1 MSTTAARDPVRAGRV
16 NPHGDRAG
24 ARWSHPTDA
33 LLRSVRRLC
42 VTAFG
47 RRIDV
52 WVAAVRPDAHPDPDM
67 PVLRAFLPE
76 GELRRLSETDHDDA
90 RVEYAAGRLLVR
102 CVLGERLRTAPAR
115 LRIGEEPGGR
125 PRLERGPGGR
135 PTDDFNLSHSGGRLA
150 LSVSRHLRVGVDIE
164 RVDRTRPLEAL
175 ARRYYTADEQTLL
188 NAHAGTEAYA
198 ECWYR
203 IWTTKEAHAKARG
216 IGVRALAEP
225 LDGHGT
231 RWRRHPIPVA
241 PGFAGSVVALHPS
254 CPPYPSH
261 PFVPH
266 RKLGSDDE

>member
-1 MSTTAARDPVRAGRV
+1 MNRTPARDPLGVDRADRK
-16 NPHGDRAG
+16 HRRGDRAV
-24 ARWSHPTDA
+24 ARRPHPTDA
-33 LLRSVRRLC
+33 LLRSVRRPRI
-42 VTAFG
+42 TAFG

-52 WVAAVRPDAHPDPDM
+52 WVAAIRTDVNADPDM

-76 GELRRLSETDHDDA
+76 SELRRLSAIRHDAA

-102 CVLGERLRTAPAR
+102 SVLAERLRTPPAR

-125 PRLERGPGGR
+125 PRLEPGPGGS
-135 PTDDFNLSHSGGRLA
+135 PADDFNLSHSGGRLA
-150 LSVSRHLRVGVDIE
+150 LSVSRNLRVGVDIE

-175 ARRYYTADEQTLL
+175 ARRYYTADEHALL
-188 NAHAGTEAYA
+188 NTYAGADAYA

-216 IGVRALAEP
+216 AGVRGMTDP

-231 RWRRHPIPVA
+231 RWRRYPIPVA

-254 CPPYPSH
+254 YLS
-261 PFVPH
+261 VPH
-266 RKLGSDDE
+266 RLLGSDD